1 MSAAATT
8 TADGRPVRRG
18 LTRRGWVLGIVG
30 VVALGIGLAGGGDGW
45 QRVGLLLLAM
55 LTLSM
60 LVVARTRVGLA
71 AVRSVD
77 PRRVPVDQETTVHL
91 DVRSST
97 FIPAGML
104 RLEDTVPGSG
114 AAKPRFVIDRGGP
127 RYSRRVTYRLR
138 PRHRGLLDVGPL
150 RVFVEDPFGLVVS
163 RRELAEP
170 TPVVV
175 TPEQVS
181 LPAIRIP
188 GEWSG
193 SGESRPR
200 SIAAAGEEDVTV
212 RPYQRGDDRRRVHWR
227 ASAHHA
233 QLMVRREEQPWQSRA
248 TLVVD
253 SRLQAHSVQ
262 VPGRQRPSTSSWE
275 WAVAAAA
282 SIGTHLLERGYS
294 VRLVTD
300 AGGATSTAWHDR
312 SEGWGMAEGV
322 LLEAL
327 ATMDA
332 SPRASIGT
340 IRAMLHGGGTSSGLL
355 VAVLAGLTA
364 DEVATLARLR
374 HDTSAALAVLLD
386 VDKWPGGATPGHRAL
401 PVDTAAATLRRA
413 GWHTVVVGSDTTDLS
428 AMTTAWAM
436 LGESGSVLGRPDDEA
451 RASSAGEPSGSAMEA
466 ART

>member
-1 MSAAATT
+1 MSAASTL

-18 LTRRGWVLGIVG
+18 LTRRGWVLGVVG
-30 VVALGIGLAGGGDGW
+30 VVALGIGLVGGGDGW
-45 QRVGLLLLAM
+45 QRVGMLLLAM
-55 LTLSM
+55 LALSSV
-60 LVVARTRVGLA
+60 VVARTRVGLQA
-71 AVRSVD
+71 ARSVD
-77 PRRVPVDQETTVHL
+77 PRRVPVDQETTVTV

-97 FIPAGML
+97 FVPAGML
-104 RLEDTVPGSG
+104 RLEDTVPGTGS
-114 AAKPRFVIDRGGP
+114 AKPRFVVDRGGP
-127 RYSRRVTYRLR
+127 RYSRRITYRLR
-138 PRHRGLLDVGPL
+138 PRHRGLLHVGPL
-150 RVFVEDPFGLVVS
+150 RVYVEDPFGLVVS
-163 RRELAEP
+163 RRELAEA

-175 TPEQVS
+175 TPQRVS
-181 LPAIRIP
+181 LPPIRIP

-253 SRLQAHSVQ
+253 SRLHAHSTRVA
-262 VPGRQRPSTSSWE
+262 GRQNPSTSSWE

-332 SPRASIGT
+332 SAGASIGT

-355 VAVLAGLTA
+355 VAVLGGLTA

-386 VDKWPGGATPGHRAL
+386 VGQWPGGASPGHPAL
-401 PVDTAAATLRRA
+401 PVDTAVATLRRA
-413 GWHTVVVGSDTTDLS
+413 GWHSVVVGAHDLDLS
-428 AMTTAWAM
+428 AMATAWAL
-436 LGESGSVLGRPDDEA
+436 LGESGPAVGPSDDDV
-451 RASSAGEPSGSAMEA
+451 REA
-466 ART
+466 AETAPGATVA